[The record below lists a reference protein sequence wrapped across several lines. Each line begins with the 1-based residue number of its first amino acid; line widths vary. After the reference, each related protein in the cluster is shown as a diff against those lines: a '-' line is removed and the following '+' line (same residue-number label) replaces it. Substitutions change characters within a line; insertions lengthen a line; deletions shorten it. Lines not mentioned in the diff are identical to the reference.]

1 MFISRKLTD
10 EEIILI
16 TQQPYISS
24 AELGRKYG
32 LKPSTV
38 RNYRRRHGIDLSNRF
53 KPDIN
58 EFIQKAEE
66 LNKNANALAKY
77 YNRSHQ
83 TILSYA
89 DSIGYNIRQKK
100 LTKEQEQEIVE
111 KYYNYSASAIAEEYG
126 VSKDCI
132 GAVWHRYNLKG
143 KIKRVYPIL
152 NENAFKN
159 IDNESAYLLGFIGSD
174 GCLYKYPE
182 NDGRQDILSIT
193 IHKQDIKILELF
205 KNKLKTDKPITERDD
220 YVSLQISS
228 NIISEDIRKLNV
240 SYNKTYGNTIADIPT
255 DFMPALIR
263 GYIDGD
269 GSIYYSNDKLTISI
283 AGYKNNMI
291 KIKHFLE
298 TNNIFTNFIV
308 DHRKY
313 QHDENNPFGQLITI
327 NKTQTYSLLKL
338 IYTNC
343 GNYYMDRKKEIAD
356 SYINIIENSE
366 YIRDKQIVLYYNYA
380 VCKKSG

>member
-1 MFISRKLTD
+1 MLISKKLTD

-24 AELGRKYG
+24 TELGRKYG

-38 RNYRRRHGIDLSNRF
+38 RGYRRRHGIDLSNRF
-53 KPDIN
+53 NPDIN
-58 EFIQKAEE
+58 EFIKKAEE
-66 LNKNANALAKY
+66 LNKNSNALARY

-83 TILSYA
+83 TILKYA
-89 DSIGYNIRQKK
+89 DSIGYNIRQKR
-100 LTKEQEQEIVE
+100 LTKEQEQEIIE
-111 KYYNYSASAIAEEYG
+111 KYYDYSASAIAEEYG
-126 VSKDCI
+126 VSKECV

-143 KIKRVYPIL
+143 KTKRVYPIL
-152 NENAFKN
+152 NEDAFEI
-159 IDNESAYLLGFIGSD
+159 IDNESAYLLGFIGAD

-182 NDGRQDILSIT
+182 NDGRQDVLSIT
-193 IHKQDIKILELF
+193 IQKQDIKILELF
-205 KNKLKTDKPITERDD
+205 KDKLKTDKPIYERDG
-220 YVSLQISS
+220 YVGLQISS
-228 NIISEDIRKLNV
+228 NIISKDIRKLNI
-240 SYNKTYGNTIADIPT
+240 SYNKTYGNTIANISN

-269 GSIYYSNDKLTISI
+269 GSIRYNNNKLVVSIS
-283 AGYKNNMI
+283 GYKNNMV
-291 KIKHFLE
+291 KIKRFLE
-298 TNNIFTNFIV
+298 TKNIFTDFVV

-313 QHDENNPFGQLITI
+313 QHDENNPFGELVII

-343 GNYYMDRKKEIAD
+343 GNYYMDRKKETAD
-356 SYINIIENSE
+356 SYINNIENSE
-366 YIRDKQIVLYYNYA
+366 HIRDKQIVLYYNYA